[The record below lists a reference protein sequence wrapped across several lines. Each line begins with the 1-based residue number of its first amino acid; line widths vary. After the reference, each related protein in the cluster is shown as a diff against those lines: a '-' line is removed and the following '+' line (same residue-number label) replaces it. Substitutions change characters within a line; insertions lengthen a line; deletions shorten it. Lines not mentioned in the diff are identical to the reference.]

1 MSAAAPTLTETSAEA
16 PIKPAGFV
24 RRLIRDKP
32 LGAAGGLIF
41 LLFLFCG
48 IFADVLAPYGMNEI
62 NPIDRLQAP
71 SWAHP
76 FGTDNLGRD
85 MLSRCLH
92 GAKLSVII
100 GLSAATIATL
110 ISVLIGIATGYLGG
124 KFDLIVQRVVDAWMS
139 FPELIILIVV
149 VSVLGPGM
157 FQIIGTLGL
166 LLGIAGSRIIRSAVV
181 SVRENMYVHA
191 AQSIG
196 ATTPRILWKHILPNI
211 LPPIIVLF
219 TTRVGA
225 VILAESGLSFLGL
238 GVPPPAPTWGGLL
251 SGSGRTYMFQGPWL
265 ALAPGLCLTVVVY
278 ATNVFGDA
286 LRDLL
291 DPRLRGSR

>member
-1 MSAAAPTLTETSAEA
+1 MNAITAPASGA
-16 PIKPAGFV
+16 PI
-24 RRLIRDKP
+24 RRGPVLQFLIRLFRDKP
-32 LGAAGGLIF
+32 VGAAAGTIFLIF
-41 LLFLFCG
+41 LLCG
-48 IFADVLAPYGMNEI
+48 ILAPWLAPYGFNEI
-62 NPIDRLQAP
+62 NPINRLKPP
-71 SWAHP
+71 SFKFP

-85 MLSRCLH
+85 MLSRCLY
-92 GAKLSVII
+92 GAQLSVII
-100 GLSAATIATL
+100 GLSAASLATF
-110 ISVLIGIATGYLGG
+110 ISVTIGILTGYLGG
-124 KFDLIVQRVVDAWMS
+124 RFDLITQRFVDAWMS
-139 FPELIILIVV
+139 FPDIVILIVV
-149 VSVLGPGM
+149 VSVIGPGM
-157 FQIIGTLGL
+157 PQIIGVLGL

-181 SVRENMYVHA
+181 TTRENMYVHS
-191 AQSIG
+191 AQSTG
-196 ATTPRILWKHILPNI
+196 ASTWRILWKHLLPNI
-211 LPPIIVLF
+211 MPPIIVLF

-291 DPRLRGSR
+291 DPRMRGSK